1 MLIRSRTVLG
11 SVSDRARETAISN
24 ETPEWY
30 KEYRWV
36 LQTGQEIIDIGDW
49 ISL

>member
-24 ETPEWY
+24 ETPEWD

-36 LQTGQEIIDIGDW
+36 LQTGQKISDIGDW

>member
-24 ETPEWY
+24 ETPEWD
-30 KEYRWV
+30 KEYCWV
-36 LQTGQEIIDIGDW
+36 LQTGQEISDISNW
-49 ISL
+49 TSL